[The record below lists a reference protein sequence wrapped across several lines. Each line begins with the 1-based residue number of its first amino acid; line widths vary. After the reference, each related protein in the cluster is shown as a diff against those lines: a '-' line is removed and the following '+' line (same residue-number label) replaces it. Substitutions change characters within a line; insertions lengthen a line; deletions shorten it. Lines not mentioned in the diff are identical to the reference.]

1 MDMILFIIIP
11 MWITV
16 LLNTIIAIIYVFKIK
31 DFQTTKFMKILTSI
45 VIFFA
50 FSIQYFGVLIYMVIR
65 LIMAKNK
72 KNK

>member
-16 LLNTIIAIIYVFKIK
+16 LLNAIIATIYVFKIK
-31 DFQTTKFMKILTSI
+31 NFQTTKFMKILTSI

-50 FSIQYFGVLIYMVIR
+50 FSIQYFAVLIYMIIR
-65 LIMAKNK
+65 LLIAKNK
-72 KNK
+72 NKK